1 MVGVEATP
9 WIYMVSMV
17 ATSGRSTRER
27 ILDAAIGL
35 FAEQGPEITLETIA
49 GEADVSRQTV
59 YVHFGSRTGLI
70 LALVQHLDTHG
81 PLPDLIDQ
89 VVEAPTALAALGAVA
104 RLHTEY
110 SPVAYPVAR
119 VFMTTRHLDPALEV
133 AWEDRMQA
141 RRGLYREVV
150 ERLANEELLADA
162 WTTEAATEVVFAITS
177 WQLWEQLVVDGGWS
191 KDDYRSRLEI
201 ILRRV
206 LVEDVAGGTAR

>member
-1 MVGVEATP
+1 
-9 WIYMVSMV
+9 MVS
-17 ATSGRSTRER
+17 TLGTPERPTRER
-27 ILDAAIGL
+27 ILDAAIDL
-35 FAEQGPEITLETIA
+35 FAAQGPEITLEEIA

-81 PLPDLIDQ
+81 PLPGLIAQ
-89 VVEAPTALAALGAVA
+89 VVQAPAALAALDAVV

-119 VFMTTRHLDPALEV
+119 VFMTSRHLDPALEV

-150 ERLANEELLADA
+150 ERVASEGLLADP
-162 WTTEAATEVVFAITS
+162 WTSEAATEIVFAITS
-177 WQLWEQLVVDGGWS
+177 WQLWEQLVIEGGWS
-191 KDDYRSRLEI
+191 KDDYLSRLQV

-206 LVEDVAGGTAR
+206 LVADVDGGTAP

>member
-1 MVGVEATP
+1 MLG
-9 WIYMVSMV
+9 
-17 ATSGRSTRER
+17 TSERPTRER
-27 ILDAAIGL
+27 ILDAAIDL
-35 FAEQGPEITLETIA
+35 FAARGPEITLEEIA
-49 GEADVSRQTV
+49 GKADVSRQTV

-81 PLPDLIDQ
+81 PLPGLIEQ
-89 VVEAPTALAALGAVA
+89 VVQVPAALAALDAVV

-119 VFMTTRHLDPALEV
+119 VFMTSRHLDPALEV

-150 ERLANEELLADA
+150 ERVASEGLLADP
-162 WTTEAATEVVFAITS
+162 WTPDAATEIVFAITS
-177 WQLWEQLVVDGGWS
+177 WQLWEQLVIDGGWS
-191 KDDYRSRLEI
+191 KDDYRSCLQI

-206 LVEDVAGGTAR
+206 LVADVDGGTAP